1 VTEQGPG
8 TRTGASTPDRRLPV
22 VALGVAVLCTLL
34 MAAFALIGMRPDGSS
49 QAPLEGRIDKLYSH
63 ALGLAMFERE
73 YGVVQQHLQ
82 DYQAE
87 GLIERAVV
95 ADRSGAVI
103 AAISPPDSAR
113 VGDRLGNDLAAGTPS
128 PDRRGQARART
139 VAQLDGWRLASG
151 AAGRRAAGHLP
162 AAIQKSL
169 GHNRAPAVTAL
180 AALEGA
186 WTARAS
192 GSRYWKY
199 AW

>member
-113 VGDRLGNDLAAGTPS
+113 VGDRLGNDLPGGARRVEIRLRDTVFGQLYVWQPALPPPTGADKPVPGLSRSWMAGGS
-128 PDRRGQARART
+128 
-139 VAQLDGWRLASG
+139 LLALLG
-151 AAGRRAAGHLP
+151 AVL
-162 AAIQKSL
+162 L
-169 GHNRAPAVTAL
+169 GIYLRQFRNR
-180 AALEGA
+180 
-186 WTARAS
+186 
-192 GSRYWKY
+192 
-199 AW
+199 